1 MYKIPR
7 LATLARDDSESILKQ
22 RKLARDDRYRLFVQ
36 LFEFFHTVNK
46 GLNAL
51 KRTGIVD

>member
-22 RKLARDDRYRLFVQ
+22 RELARDDRYRLFMQ
-36 LFEFFHTVNK
+36 LFKFFHAVNE

-51 KRTGIVD
+51 NRTGVVD